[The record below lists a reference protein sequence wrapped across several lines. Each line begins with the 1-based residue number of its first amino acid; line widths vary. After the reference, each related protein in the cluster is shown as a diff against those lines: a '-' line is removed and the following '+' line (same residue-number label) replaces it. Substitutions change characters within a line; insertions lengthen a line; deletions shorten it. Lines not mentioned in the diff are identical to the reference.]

1 MRFSLAACAF
11 FPLCV
16 ESAGRRLRGTAHLFG
31 SPVTSATK
39 VYGEE
44 RELEEEIGIMNMID
58 ELEDS
63 LGLDNDRDGD
73 DGDDDADNQSSD
85 AAGPD
90 DPATNSTLE
99 QGIADVNGSEPIDDL
114 STTPAEPSEAAV
126 LGNPEPSNV
135 TMPNPDVA
143 LYGSNTAISDTFGT
157 VDPPLDP
164 SFDSILN
171 DTTTR
176 SADRLPEDTP
186 IDDPSLDAPGN
197 PQDLSGTSSSSGT
210 GPETTATSPADTAA
224 SLDAMYPSA
233 TASNLTTEDAS
244 DQEAVGSNSAPEVV
258 PPASSE
264 EAAGSNS
271 APEVVPPASSNTEA
285 TGIDSAPEVVPLA
298 LRHKQATGSYSAP
311 EAAPPA
317 SPYEDVTGIRSA
329 PDFIPYAS
337 SHEQTADSNPEHGT
351 FPAGHGNSKENP
363 VSAGNGHGS
372 APEVPPAGDSS
383 STARGYSDEIPTRD
397 KRAEPERPS
406 TVIDASEEQTD
417 DDNDFDGA
425 DTDDANDF
433 DGADT
438 DDAEAE
444 PNEEIHKEDNPWKDP
459 KWADKT
465 PEEVAA
471 LAKADALHVLKAKYV
486 PLMLITM
493 SLLSTAFTL
502 FVVQQMVEN
511 PNGTTAKT
519 CQCMVA
525 VARIVT
531 FPFRYLMCGA
541 ECSSGAHSRR
551 RDRRTHDVL
560 RNEVLRNRNGE
571 FS

>member
-1 MRFSLAACAF
+1 MRFSLAACVF

-16 ESAGRRLRGTAHLFG
+16 ESAGHRLRGTAHLSG
-31 SPVTSATK
+31 SPATSATK

-44 RELEEEIGIMNMID
+44 RELEEETGFMNEIA
-58 ELEDS
+58 ELEES
-63 LGLDNDRDGD
+63 LGLDDDENGEDDEDGE
-73 DGDDDADNQSSD
+73 DDADNQSSE

-99 QGIADVNGSEPIDDL
+99 QGNADVNGSEPIDDL
-114 STTPAEPSEAAV
+114 STTPAEPADPTV
-126 LGNPEPSNV
+126 LGNPELSNV
-135 TMPNPDVA
+135 TMPNPDLA
-143 LYGSNTAISDTFGT
+143 LYGTNTAISDTFGT
-157 VDPPLDP
+157 VDPPLNP

-176 SADRLPEDTP
+176 IADRLPEDTP
-186 IDDPSLDAPGN
+186 IDKPSLVAPGN

-224 SLDAMYPSA
+224 APSLDAIYPSA
-233 TASNLTTEDAS
+233 TASNMTIESAS

-264 EAAGSNS
+264 EAAGRNS
-271 APEVVPPASSNTEA
+271 TPEVVPPASPDAEA
-285 TGIDSAPEVVPLA
+285 TGIDSAPEVVPPA
-298 LRHKQATGSYSAP
+298 LPHEQATGSNSAP

-317 SPYEDVTGIRSA
+317 SPYENVTGIRSA
-329 PDFIPYAS
+329 PDLIPYAS
-337 SHEQTADSNPEHGT
+337 SHEQTADSNPEHGK
-351 FPAGHGNSKENP
+351 FPAGYGNP
-363 VSAGNGHGS
+363 VPARNGDGS
-372 APEVPPAGDSS
+372 APKVPPAGDSS
-383 STARGYSDEIPTRD
+383 SNAREYTDEITTRD
-397 KRAEPERPS
+397 KSAEPERPS
-406 TVIDASEEQTD
+406 TVIDTSEEQTDDDNASEEQTD

-425 DTDDANDF
+425 DTDDA
-433 DGADT
+433 
-438 DDAEAE
+438 EAE
-444 PNEEIHKEDNPWKDP
+444 PNEESYKEDNPWKDP

-471 LAKADALHVLKAKYV
+471 LARADAFRVMKAKYV
-486 PLMLITM
+486 PWMLISM

-502 FVVQQMVEN
+502 FVVQQIVEN
-511 PNGTTAKT
+511 PNGTTSKI

-525 VARIVT
+525 VARMVT

-541 ECSSGAHSRR
+541 DCSSGARSRR